1 MIYPKKFFE
10 INLRF
15 ACKVSEITQ
24 ESIESTLLPYTNLY
38 IRFGIGRD
46 FDVNHPIWQEY
57 LEGFHQAVDNT
68 EWTYRFYLKRQ
79 QQISSPPHDLSFGCF
94 SYTIINGN
102 RIRLHF
108 HNNESEKQSPLRND
122 QLSKR
127 ITELKDMFAYI
138 KNEVNNPTRVIGASW
153 LYNLEAY
160 RRLFLPTYLAT
171 AQVGGNDFP
180 FLPLWG
186 QFIDHLGHVK
196 ENLVDQFL
204 HCLDKQ
210 DHIDDIVKCFPFQ
223 VLHLESSIQEFYHF
237 YRI

>member
-1 MIYPKKFFE
+1 MNYPKKFFE

-24 ESIESTLLPYTNLY
+24 ESIESTLLSYTNLY
-38 IRFGIGRD
+38 IRFDIGRD
-46 FDVNHPIWQEY
+46 FDVNHPIWLEY
-57 LEGFHQAVDNT
+57 LEGYHQAIDPA

-79 QQISSPPHDLSFGCF
+79 QQTSSQPQVLAFGCF
-94 SYTIINGN
+94 SYTIVDDN

-108 HNNESEKQSPLRND
+108 HNYKSGKQSPLSKD
-122 QLSKR
+122 QISKR
-127 ITELKDMFAYI
+127 LAELKDMFAYI
-138 KNEVNNPTRVIGASW
+138 KKNVNNPTSVIGASW

-160 RRLFLPTYLAT
+160 RRLFPSTYLAT
-171 AQVGGNDFP
+171 AKVGGNDFP

-196 ENLVDQFL
+196 ENFVEQFL
-204 HCLDKQ
+204 QCLDKQ
-210 DHIDDIVKCFPFQ
+210 VRIDDIENCFPFQ
-223 VLHLESSIQEFYHF
+223 VLHLESSIQEFYLF